1 MPSVAENY
9 CSVVARVEAACVRCG
24 RDPREIV
31 ILGASKQVGPARIE
45 EALCAGLRHVG
56 ENYVQEALGKHESVH
71 EPATWHCIG
80 HLQTNKVKQAVRIFD
95 WIHSLDRL
103 ELARE
108 ISRRAGEIGRTM
120 QCLVEV
126 NVALEYSKS
135 GIAPGKVVELLVAAS
150 GLPNL
155 RIAGLMAIPPV
166 RESPRESRDDFRRV
180 RELALAIAARE
191 IQGVTM
197 NHLSMGMTH
206 DFEIAIEEGANMI
219 RIGTGIFGP
228 RE

>member
-9 CSVVARVEAACVRCG
+9 RSVVARVEAVCVRCG

-31 ILGASKQVGPARIE
+31 ILGASKQVGPDRVE
-45 EALCAGLRHVG
+45 EALRAGLQHVG
-56 ENYVQEALGKHESVH
+56 ENYVQEALGKYERVH

-80 HLQTNKVKQAVRIFD
+80 HLQTNKMKQVVRIFD

-108 ISRRAGEIGRTM
+108 TSRRAGEIGRTM

-126 NVALEYSKS
+126 NVGNEDSKS
-135 GIAPGKVVELLVAAS
+135 GIAPDKVAELLEAAS

-166 RESPRESRDDFRRV
+166 RESPEESREDFRRL
-180 RELALAIAARE
+180 RELSQTIAARKMS
-191 IQGVTM
+191 GVTM

-206 DFEIAIEEGANMI
+206 DFEIAIEEGANII

-228 RE
+228 RG